1 MSAERVKAECRPI
14 ATDLQTRTGVSGCYN
29 TMDIYEYA
37 NLHGKSHKQ
46 GKPNELQCCNT
57 PSSGSSEWIKF
68 ISTELMRESIKGNE
82 FRAWN
87 PK

>member
-1 MSAERVKAECRPI
+1 MSAERVKAERRPI

-37 NLHGKSHKQ
+37 NLGRLTNKDTQTSL
-46 GKPNELQCCNT
+46 NVATL

-68 ISTELMRESIKGNE
+68 TSTELMRESIKGNE
-82 FRAWN
+82 LRAWN